1 MSLVVVA
8 DPDLRERMRCI
19 RIIAA
24 QTPASALGA
33 ASWHELTQVLDD
45 AQDIGLV
52 VYTRSLA
59 EAPHDAIAQLR
70 ARTKRVVVALNDG
83 EEIAEANG
91 LPRLTRPL
99 AEEALVMMARA
110 LIEPSTSEHGS
121 FAPVDFLQM
130 ICNARGSHVIVV
142 NQDGSD
148 VGVIEVQAG
157 EVWTAF
163 DALGVG
169 EDAFARLIRPELR
182 ARISEAKHH
191 RGVPGRSG
199 HATIDPGTHG
209 SRKERTITKGLQ
221 ELLLDSFR
229 RIDEGKVASLPPLS
243 PAHVEA
249 ALSTPEQLAAR
260 VRQLNDEARRLLMA
274 RSYNEA
280 ARVLT
285 WLSELD
291 PGSHLVRANLDQL
304 RRLGFIP

>member
-52 VYTRSLA
+52 VYTRFLA
-59 EAPHDAIAQLR
+59 GAPNDAIAQLR

-83 EEIAEANG
+83 EEISDANG
-91 LPRLTRPL
+91 LSRMTRPL
-99 AEEALVMMARA
+99 AEDSLVMMARA
-110 LIEPSTSEHGS
+110 LIEPSTSEHAS

-182 ARISEAKHH
+182 ARLS
-191 RGVPGRSG
+191 GVPGHLG
-199 HATIDPGTHG
+199 ADQPGANG
-209 SRKERTITKGLQ
+209 SRKQRTIHKGLH

-229 RIDEGKVASLPPLS
+229 RIDEGQVATLPPLS
-243 PAHVEA
+243 SAHVEA
-249 ALSTPEQLAAR
+249 AQL
-260 VRQLNDEARRLLMA
+260 DHF
-274 RSYNEA
+274 
-280 ARVLT
+280 
-285 WLSELD
+285 
-291 PGSHLVRANLDQL
+291 P
-304 RRLGFIP
+304 

>member
-70 ARTKRVVVALNDG
+70 ARTKRVVLALNDG
-83 EEIAEANG
+83 EEISDASG
-91 LPRLTRPL
+91 LPRMTRPL
-99 AEEALVMMARA
+99 AEESLVMMARA

-148 VGVIEVQAG
+148 VGVIEVHAG

-169 EDAFARLIRPELR
+169 EDAFARLIRPEMR
-182 ARISEAKHH
+182 ARLS
-191 RGVPGRSG
+191 GVAG
-199 HATIDPGTHG
+199 HAAANPGANG
-209 SRKERTITKGLQ
+209 SRKQRTIHKGLH

-229 RIDEGKVASLPPLS
+229 RIDEGQVATLPPLS
-243 PAHVEA
+243 SAHVEA
-249 ALSTPEQLAAR
+249 ALSTPEQLATR

-280 ARVLT
+280 ARVLA

-304 RRLGFIP
+304 RRLGFIQ